1 MNLETIFGPSTL
13 EVVAAYLVML
23 ISRAWLGPLGQVGHA
38 LDRPAGEHA
47 PPYAQRI
54 LPDRHKQHNNS
65 VIPADVVCRG
75 STAIPAQFCDAS
87 KPVGEYTQSGTYR
100 FAFPVAN

>member
-38 LDRPAGEHA
+38 LDRPAG
-47 PPYAQRI
+47 
-54 LPDRHKQHNNS
+54 
-65 VIPADVVCRG
+65 
-75 STAIPAQFCDAS
+75 
-87 KPVGEYTQSGTYR
+87 
-100 FAFPVAN
+100 